1 MNITIQ
7 NAKPEDAIETSKVF
21 KSCWLDTYPNAEYG
35 ITREDIE
42 YYYRN
47 SLTKEALDKKR
58 DQIKNIPTT
67 EKFFTA
73 KDDGKII
80 GVCRLIKHLDKNE
93 LKSIYIMSSYRG
105 KGIGTMFWKEAL
117 KFFDPPKDTVVTVA
131 IYNKNAIDFYSKLG
145 FVDTGRRF
153 SDEKFRMK
161 SGSIIPDL
169 EMVKKAK
176 I

>member
-1 MNITIQ
+1 MNINIE
-7 NAKPEDAIETSKVF
+7 NVRPNDVVETSKVF
-21 KSCWLDTYPNAEYG
+21 KDCWLDTYPNTEYG

-42 YYYRN
+42 HFYRN

-58 DQIKNIPTT
+58 EQIINLPKN
-67 EKFFTA
+67 EKYLVA
-73 KDDGKII
+73 KDDEKVI
-80 GVCRLIKHLDKNE
+80 GVCRLIKHPDNNE

-105 KGIGTMFWKEAL
+105 KGIGTMFWNEAL
-117 KFFDPPKDTVVTVA
+117 KFFDPKKDIVVTVA

-169 EMVKKAK
+169 EMIKRE
-176 I
+176 